1 MELNYDIL
9 PEILT
14 YFFGFFVIMFLLY
27 RKFIFSIID
36 PLFIFIFT
44 TSFAS
49 VLVVLVLDDT
59 LSIIHFFACQIFLFA
74 GFAFINSKYR
84 LPITQKTQIH
94 FKGVSILEMTVLL
107 LFVLYVTGNLIIFFT
122 KGFTLLSDRPSN
134 SKVADFQGGFGIFR
148 KINWAA
154 GGFVTAGLLFLYL
167 NSRHTKHLILLLC
180 VIFFTALEGSKGSL
194 LKVLISFSFLV
205 YHPIFNGKK
214 DILKFFN
221 RYIPI
226 GLVALFFIF
235 FVVLFKENDSPELAI
250 FAFLRRLLYSGD
262 SILYYYTPINENYF
276 ARYSFMDYPSY
287 ISSTVLGFLRL
298 APYKEAFGNVMV
310 ENVFPDFAKAE
321 VIVGPNTPF
330 YIEGKIF
337 FGYYGAFLYSFLIGG
352 LYAAI
357 RKVYFSLT
365 SPSAFLFVFLCSIC
379 QLSGTLITDTSLF
392 VTILFDTCF
401 FVFPA
406 YILACFIVEK
416 RITFSHFFFIIKSRN
431 H

>member
-1 MELNYDIL
+1 MELSYDIL
-9 PEILT
+9 PEILI
-14 YFFGFFVIMFLLY
+14 YFFGFFVIMYLLY
-27 RKFIFSIID
+27 CKYIFSIID

-49 VLVVLVLDDT
+49 VLVITVLNDILP
-59 LSIIHFFACQIFLFA
+59 IIHFFACQVFLFG
-74 GFAFINSKYR
+74 GFAFVSSKFR
-84 LPITQKTQIH
+84 LPVAQKTQTSLE
-94 FKGVSILEMTVLL
+94 GVSVLEMTVLL
-107 LFVLYVTGNLIIFFT
+107 LFILYFTGNLIVFFT

-148 KINWAA
+148 KINWSA
-154 GGFVTAGLLFLYL
+154 GGFITAGLLYLYL
-167 NSRHTKHLILLLC
+167 KERHVKHLVLLLC
-180 VIFFTALEGSKGSL
+180 VVFFTALEGSKGSL

-214 DILKFFN
+214 DVLKFFN

-226 GLVALFFIF
+226 GLIALFFIF

-250 FAFLRRLLYSGD
+250 FAFVRRLLYSGD

-276 ARYSFMDYPSY
+276 ARYNFMDYPSY
-287 ISSTVLGFLRL
+287 ISSTILGFLRL

-337 FGYYGAFLYSFLIGG
+337 FGYYGAFIYSFFVGG
-352 LYAAI
+352 LYATI
-357 RKVYFSLT
+357 RGIYFSLT
-365 SPSAFLFVFLCSIC
+365 NPSAFLFVFLCSLC

-416 RITFSHFFFIIKSRN
+416 RLIVSRIFFINKLGN